1 MFNCLSDK
9 FYFCFIICFVII
21 WYFLVLLI
29 EGGSSAFS
37 LYLYISGSM
46 NLEEAVVY
54 YGLEGLLL
62 CKSVPVAYVSPI
74 VLAQG
79 LFLVWMPTASFFRV
93 CWPLSP

>member
-1 MFNCLSDK
+1 MERSESLLSQG
-9 FYFCFIICFVII
+9 IPR
-21 WYFLVLLI
+21 VLLI

-37 LYLYISGSM
+37 FYLYISGFM
-46 NLEEAVVY
+46 NLEEAVVC

-62 CKSVPVAYVSPI
+62 CKSVPVAYVSPV
-74 VLAQG
+74 VLVQG

>member
-1 MFNCLSDK
+1 MERSDSL
-9 FYFCFIICFVII
+9 FSPGI
-21 WYFLVLLI
+21 FLVLLI